1 MNKKK
6 KKNKNNILLKVTL
19 KIIMTIIIA
28 SCLIISIKSGY
39 PIKSIKLPCCEIEFD
54 TSNR

>member
-1 MNKKK
+1 MK
-6 KKNKNNILLKVTL
+6 KKNKKNNILPKVTIE
-19 KIIMTIIIA
+19 IIMAIIVIG